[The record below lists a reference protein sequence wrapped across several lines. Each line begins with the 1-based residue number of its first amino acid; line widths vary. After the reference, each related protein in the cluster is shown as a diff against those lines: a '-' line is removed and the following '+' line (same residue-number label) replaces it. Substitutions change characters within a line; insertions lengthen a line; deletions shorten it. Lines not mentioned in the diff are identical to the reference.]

1 MRASARAPRPSN
13 VILGVLAAMT
23 AVFLAVSLLKD
34 PPWVVSH
41 LVLTPRL
48 ALGREPWQLVTSALV
63 HLHLGSLLS
72 TVIALWF
79 FGAPVEQRLGR
90 LRFGLLL
97 VAASI
102 LGATVSAAV
111 GRLIAPDALVAG
123 AGPAGLASIAAFGVV
138 FRDVP
143 VSFFGLSQLRAAAC
157 AALFLG
163 LSALFYLMNADYVGL
178 AGALAGAGVGAALSS
193 PRFDSVD
200 RLGNSST
207 RLRDRWRKWRI
218 RRRYRVIP
226 GGRDSRSYLN

>member
-1 MRASARAPRPSN
+1 MRASAGAPRPSN

-102 LGATVSAAV
+102 LGSSAV
-111 GRLIAPDALVAG
+111 
-123 AGPAGLASIAAFGVV
+123 
-138 FRDVP
+138 
-143 VSFFGLSQLRAAAC
+143 
-157 AALFLG
+157 
-163 LSALFYLMNADYVGL
+163 FYLMNADYVGL

-200 RLGNSST
+200 RLGSSST

-218 RRRYRVIP
+218 
-226 GGRDSRSYLN
+226 